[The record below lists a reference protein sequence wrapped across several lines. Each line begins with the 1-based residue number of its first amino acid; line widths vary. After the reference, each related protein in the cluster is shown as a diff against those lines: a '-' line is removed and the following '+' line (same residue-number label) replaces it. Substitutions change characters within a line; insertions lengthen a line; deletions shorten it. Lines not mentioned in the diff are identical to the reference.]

1 MEYGFQGYRPPP
13 LPRAMRS
20 ARARAGGWHKKK
32 NSIDNRGVCFEL
44 LATVA
49 GQLLQMKET
58 EKVSSELEGIST
70 TGMEQKVQDISQG
83 DVENSPEQALLD
95 LHNSQHGSRSIA
107 ASEVTFG
114 NATQQLE
121 FKDSCYKGCSHENG
135 MASSVGHRKLSF
147 EDPTVNEDA
156 EIYQTIYRSTSI
168 IGKSG
173 NANQSSDRERDLELI
188 SDSQITNEISTVVE
202 EGERSTRSNEK
213 EEYICTD
220 SDGRG
225 NLLCGQSLHHA
236 SQDTDS
242 TEKLVKRSMGALEDH
257 EGRGE
262 NDFNEINSV
271 HCKRK
276 EIAYVHT
283 EDEAILDVHP
293 SLVSLT
299 SNAGAS
305 TVMGLNSHELGG
317 SGSTEKGPHCIENK
331 PCDSSID
338 GLKDMINIIK
348 DDDDNSSDITNPS
361 TVTNN
366 SWKILSDKETKFGI
380 SISSKYRR
388 IASTRKRNYSK
399 TVVNTDGTVRTQSP
413 RSGLRWKRQRTVR
426 YPHGKRKMLAAG
438 FSTSDINANISCTVL
453 DVNAL
458 DSEHYDSS
466 TKPCSAKS
474 GSLPSPG
481 SVPVSSSQKAV
492 KLGIKS
498 FAVPELFIEV
508 PESATVSNLKKA
520 AMEALIN
527 LLEGGFQ
534 VQILLHGMKVTD
546 ENATL
551 IQVST
556 SHPEKLKTVGFM
568 LEPNLIP
575 SSSTG
580 ADDPLFMLSHAASR
594 TSSIYPK
601 ASCSGTSIDVEVNKG
616 LIDGSCSEMNGM
628 FNADVAQIAGCQ
640 TQKVDINQWVMSES
654 ELIIN
659 SSHPQAV
666 SYSGALVVHPS
677 VVDDSNQGPTLVP
690 MRHRSRRADIGK
702 RRLRRPFTV
711 PEVEVLVQAV
721 EKLGTGRWREIKLHA
736 FDHAKHRTYVDLKDK
751 WKTLVHTATIAP
763 HQRRGEPVPLE
774 LLDRVIRAHSYWTK
788 RQTNQMVNHSL

>member
-1 MEYGFQGYRPPP
+1 MQYGFQGYRPPP

-20 ARARAGGWHKKK
+20 TRARAGGWHKN
-32 NSIDNRGVCFEL
+32 NSIDSRGVCFEL

-49 GQLLQMKET
+49 GQLLQEKET
-58 EKVSSELEGIST
+58 EKISSELEGIST

-83 DVENSPEQALLD
+83 EVENSPEQALLD
-95 LHNSQHGSRSIA
+95 LHNSQHGPRSIG
-107 ASEVTFG
+107 ASEVTLG

-121 FKDSCYKGCSHENG
+121 FKDSRYKGCSHENG
-135 MASSVGHRKLSF
+135 MASSVVHRKLSF
-147 EDPTVNEDA
+147 QDRTVNEDA
-156 EIYQTIYRSTSI
+156 EIYRTIYRSTSI
-168 IGKSG
+168 IGKPGS
-173 NANQSSDRERDLELI
+173 ANQSSDRERDLELI
-188 SDSQITNEISTVVE
+188 SDSQITNERSIVVPSE
-202 EGERSTRSNEK
+202 EDERSTRSNVKEK
-213 EEYICTD
+213 GYICID
-220 SDGRG
+220 SYGEG

-242 TEKLVKRSMGALEDH
+242 KENLVKRSMGALEDH

-262 NDFNEINSV
+262 NDFNEINSA
-271 HCKRK
+271 HWQRK
-276 EIAYVHT
+276 ETAYVHT
-283 EDEAILDVHP
+283 EDEAVLDVHP
-293 SLVSLT
+293 SRVSLT
-299 SNAGAS
+299 SSAGVS

-338 GLKDMINIIK
+338 GLKDMINIFR

-366 SWKILSDKETKFGI
+366 SWKTKETKFGR

-399 TVVNTDGTVRTQSP
+399 TAVNTDGTVHTESP
-413 RSGLRWKRQRTVR
+413 GSGLRWKRQRTVR
-426 YPHGKRKMLAAG
+426 YPPVKRKMLAAG
-438 FSTSDINANISCTVL
+438 FSTSDINANTSCTVL

-458 DSEHYDSS
+458 NSEHYDSS

-556 SHPEKLKTVGFM
+556 SHPEKLETVGFM
-568 LEPNLIP
+568 LEPNPIP

-594 TSSIYPK
+594 TSSMYPK

-616 LIDGSCSEMNGM
+616 LIDGSCSETNGM
-628 FNADVAQIAGCQ
+628 FNADGAQMAGCQ
-640 TQKVDINQWVMSES
+640 IQKVDINQWVMSES
-654 ELIIN
+654 DLIVS

-677 VVDDSNQGPTLVP
+677 VVDDSNQGLTLVP
-690 MRHRSRRADIGK
+690 MRHRSRRADISK

-711 PEVEVLVQAV
+711 AEVEVLVQAV